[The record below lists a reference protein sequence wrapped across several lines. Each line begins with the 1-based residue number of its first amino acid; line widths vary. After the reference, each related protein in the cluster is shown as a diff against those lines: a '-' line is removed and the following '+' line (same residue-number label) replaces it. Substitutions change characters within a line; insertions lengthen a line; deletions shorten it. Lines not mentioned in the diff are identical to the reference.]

1 MAGDQLPVLTLDI
14 DESKIAALN
23 EISEKFKAAF
33 SVGPGGFPVPQT
45 APTTSPPDFPAIPP
59 AQPGTGGDSG
69 KKGEDSEFDKFLKN
83 LNKDAKA
90 TLKTFGLINKTLGV
104 TTSTLKGLFTTTVS
118 WGARLAAI
126 GGGGLFGYGYMAHRA
141 TEQYKSSQGL
151 GVSTGEMQAA
161 NNVYGSRFSNT
172 GNILQALAAAQNDP
186 TNPQYAGLMSLGINP
201 QDGAAA
207 NLPKLLEGVSRLLK
221 QYKDTGVSQA
231 VLKGYGLDGV
241 IDVATANQVLTNSD
255 RLPQLNKQFTEQS
268 QRLDRDLGSGTQ
280 QSYQDLSAR
289 FLDNASRIG
298 NTFLKTLAR
307 LNGPISRISDN
318 LTASI
323 EKFLNGRNGQALFD
337 MLANGL
343 EKLGNWLGSD
353 DFQRD
358 LDSFSKAVKRIAQ
371 AIGSAID
378 WLAGYGIKAPTSVD
392 EARRQSSFDV
402 RESVD
407 DSYSRRIADENRA
420 RENGPAKDSFDDNTP
435 DGDSAKKRT
444 SAVQQPVEEKGSGVG
459 FLRAVG
465 NTTLGLLTGGN
476 VTIDSM
482 EERWK
487 SGGWNGYKNDLVK
500 TVSAKNDEAGLPRG
514 LLPAVADTESSWN
527 PKAFNKSSGAA
538 GLFQFIA
545 DTGNRYGLSAQERY
559 DPEKSSSAAAQYF
572 QDNLKRYGGDIA
584 KSLAQYNGGNAAVTS
599 DGNLSLKKETVDYL
613 LKILPQV
620 QGGLEQHPGIRQ
632 KLETA
637 SSTLAQG
644 GKNDRATID
653 LQIAQVP
660 GSDISAQVK
669 GIYVTPR

>member
-33 SVGPGGFPVPQT
+33 SIGPGGISINNVPQPGQPVKKDT
-45 APTTSPPDFPAIPP
+45 AQA
-59 AQPGTGGDSG
+59 GE
-69 KKGEDSEFDKFLKN
+69 GEDSRQRDEKGRFLPANNSSLTDKYRSQQNKPNQNAEGDKFLKN
-83 LNKDAKA
+83 LGKTARG

-104 TTSTLKGLFTTTVS
+104 TGVVLKKLFTTTVT

-126 GGGGLFGYGYMAHRA
+126 SGGGLFGYGFLAHRA
-141 TEQYKSSQGL
+141 TEQYQSAQGL
-151 GVSTGEMQAA
+151 GVTTGEMQAA

-172 GNILQALAAAQNDP
+172 GNLLQALAAAQNDP

-207 NLPKLLEGVSRLLK
+207 NLPKLLEGVSSLLK
-221 QYKDTGVSQA
+221 QYKGTGVSQS

-241 IDVATANQVLTNSD
+241 IDVATANQVLANSD
-255 RLPQLNKQFTEQS
+255 RLPQLNKQFADQS
-268 QRLDRDLGSGTQ
+268 QRLDRNLGSGTQ
-280 QSYQDLSAR
+280 QSWQDLSAR
-289 FLDNASRIG
+289 FMDNANRIG

-307 LNGPISRISDN
+307 LNGPIGRISDN

-337 MLANGL
+337 TLATGL
-343 EKLGNWLGSD
+343 QNLGNWLGSD

-378 WLAGYGIKAPTSVD
+378 WLAGYGIKAPESVD
-392 EARRQSSFDV
+392 EARSQSSFDV
-402 RESVD
+402 TRSKEEL
-407 DSYSRRIADENRA
+407 AQKGQTAKQAAEENA
-420 RENGPAKDSFDDNTP
+420 
-435 DGDSAKKRT
+435 
-444 SAVQQPVEEKGSGVG
+444 SGTG
-459 FLRAVG
+459 FLKAVG
-465 NTTLGLLTGGN
+465 NTVVGLLSGGN
-476 VTIDSM
+476 VTID
-482 EERWK
+482 EIQERWK
-487 SGGWNGYKNDLVK
+487 YGGWNGRKEELVK
-500 TVSAKNDEAGLPRG
+500 TVSEKNDEAGLPRG

-527 PKAFNKSSGAA
+527 PKAINKTSGAA
-538 GLFQFIA
+538 GLFQFIP
-545 DTGNRYGLSAQERY
+545 DTAKRYGLNVQERY
-559 DPEKSSSAAAQYF
+559 DPEKSATAAAQYF

-599 DGNLSLKKETVDYL
+599 DGNLNLKKETVDYL

-637 SSTLAQG
+637 SSTLAQSG
-644 GKNDRATID
+644 SNDRAKID
-653 LQIAQVP
+653 LQISQVP